1 MSMIVS
7 PAVRVPVTAAVLICL
22 AGCGA
27 QAHGAGA
34 APTPPAATAL
44 PPGHPLGQ
52 PPPTVWSPPPT
63 PSCAGSGLLLYAGP
77 PDAAMGLRVQTV
89 TLTNCGDTVRR
100 VKGYPRVRLLDGDG
114 EALKVT
120 IDRGARRVTTAVEDP
135 GPKEVTVRPGRSAT
149 FTLAWRNTYGGTT
162 RPPAVGATLVVSTGS
177 GRQDVS
183 GLFDLGSTNLLGVTA
198 WKPVTVKR

>member
-1 MSMIVS
+1 MIVP

-27 QAHGAGA
+27 RAHGA
-34 APTPPAATAL
+34 APARPTVTAL
-44 PPGHPLGQ
+44 PPGHPLVQ

-63 PSCAGSGLLLYAGP
+63 PSCAGSGLLLYAEP
-77 PDAAMGLRVQTV
+77 PNAAMGLRVQTV

-100 VKGYPRVRLLDGDG
+100 VKGYPHVRLLDGDG
-114 EALKVT
+114 EPLKVK

-135 GPKEVTVRPGRSAT
+135 GPKAVTVRPGRSAA
-149 FTLAWRNTYGGTT
+149 FTVAWRNTYGGTT
-162 RPPAVGATLVVSTGS
+162 HPPAVGATLVVTTDS

-183 GLFDLGSTNLLGVTA
+183 GRFDLGSTNLLGVTA
-198 WKPVTVKR
+198 WEPVPVER

>member
-1 MSMIVS
+1 MTVP
-7 PAVRVPVTAAVLICL
+7 PAVRVSVTAAALICL

-34 APTPPAATAL
+34 APARPAVTGL

-63 PSCAGSGLLLYAGP
+63 PSCAGPGLLLYAEP

-89 TLTNCGDTVRR
+89 TLTNCGDTVRQ
-100 VKGYPRVRLLDGDG
+100 VKGYPRVRLVDEAG
-114 EALKVT
+114 EPLKVE
-120 IDRGARRVTTAVEDP
+120 IDQGARRITTAVEDP
-135 GPKEVTVRPGRSAT
+135 GPKAVTVRPGRSAA

-162 RPPAVGATLVVSTGS
+162 RPPAVGATLVVTVGS
-177 GRQDVS
+177 GRQRVS
-183 GLFDLGSTNLLGVTA
+183 GLFDLGSTDLLGVTA
-198 WKPVTVKR
+198 WKPVTAKR